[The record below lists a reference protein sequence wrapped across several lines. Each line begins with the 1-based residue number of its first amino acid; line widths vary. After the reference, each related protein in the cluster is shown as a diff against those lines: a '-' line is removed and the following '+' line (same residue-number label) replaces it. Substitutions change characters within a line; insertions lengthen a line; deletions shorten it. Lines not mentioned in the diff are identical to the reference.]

1 MKFLYEY
8 RTSEN
13 KRMVG
18 AISAPNK
25 DAVFQALKEKGV
37 RPSKVYEAP
46 GFFNKLFGKYK
57 RWLVI
62 ALLLLVIAGMV
73 AREILVDSP
82 DEAVADVQP
91 EASPKVVDVQVAQE
105 PLYSEGGFARPIER
119 RQIWGDEAVI
129 DMAAQSNWK
138 VICPNP
144 ADRFLSLFA
153 QPGFMLPVFPRVP
166 ATIKD
171 DFARALEERFTVSE
185 TDLDE
190 YKQMKCIVEGMKV
203 ELREYLAAGGTLE
216 SYLRRLVA
224 RQKEEADF
232 VKKASERLGDQ
243 IKSGVDPFEA
253 WQNTNKL
260 LRDQGLKTIAMPPQA
275 N

>member
-1 MKFLYEY
+1 
-8 RTSEN
+8 
-13 KRMVG
+13 MVG
-18 AISAPNK
+18 EISAPTK
-25 DAVFQALKEKGV
+25 DAVFQALREKGI

-46 GFFNKLFGKYK
+46 GFFNKLLGKYK
-57 RWLVI
+57 RWIVI
-62 ALLLLVIAGMV
+62 ALLLVVIAGMV
-73 AREILVDSP
+73 VREVLV
-82 DEAVADVQP
+82 
-91 EASPKVVDVQVAQE
+91 ASSDDANAALDGSAPVVDVQVAQE
-105 PLYSEGGFARPIER
+105 QLYSEGGFARAIDR

-129 DMAAQSNWK
+129 DMAAKSNWK
-138 VICPNP
+138 VIFPNP
-144 ADRFLSLFA
+144 ADRLLSLFA
-153 QPGFMLPVFPRVP
+153 QPGYMVPVFPRLPV
-166 ATIKD
+166 TIKA
-171 DFARALEERFTVSE
+171 DFERALKERFAIVE

>member
-73 AREILVDSP
+73 AREILVDSS

-91 EASPKVVDVQVAQE
+91 ETSPKVVDVQVAQE
-105 PLYSEGGFARPIER
+105 QLYSEGRFARPIER

-138 VICPNP
+138 VIFPNP

-203 ELREYLAAGGTLE
+203 ELREYLAEGGSLDG
-216 SYLRRLVA
+216 YIRRLVA

-232 VKKASERLGDQ
+232 VKKAKERLDAQ
-243 IKSGVDPFEA
+243 IKSGVDAFDA
-253 WQNTNKL
+253 WKDMNKV
-260 LRDQGLKTIAMPPQA
+260 LRDQGLKTIPMPLQPE
-275 N
+275 